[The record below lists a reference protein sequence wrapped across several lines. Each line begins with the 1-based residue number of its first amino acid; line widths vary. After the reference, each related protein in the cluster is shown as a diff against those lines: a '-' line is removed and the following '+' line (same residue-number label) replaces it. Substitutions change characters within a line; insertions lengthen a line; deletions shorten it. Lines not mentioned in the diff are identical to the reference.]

1 MLRLPIIIL
10 ACFTPN
16 YILAAPTELANLA
29 PPPTVFGNAPGPFME
44 TALYQ
49 DNLLR
54 NRKLLLE
61 AVSVPSPMSAPI
73 PKQSMDRNEDVS
85 SPTPVQAELIRWFM
99 KTRYGGAFTLNDDFT
114 FHERHKKC
122 CEVEY
127 CCGKTKIYN
136 QAGALIKKT
145 GCCHSPDHY
154 SSRASFNCGECSVIF
169 GSIAGGVLI
178 AALAV
183 CLTAKNV

>member
-73 PKQSMDRNEDVS
+73 PKQSMDRNEVVS

-122 CEVEY
+122 CEEEY
-127 CCGKTKIYN
+127 RQEYRLPYTCQQHRWDLTGPPGGCLSSSHQRIMKELHWDLKFYGRSEPFQAKCG
-136 QAGALIKKT
+136 L
-145 GCCHSPDHY
+145 
-154 SSRASFNCGECSVIF
+154 
-169 GSIAGGVLI
+169 
-178 AALAV
+178 
-183 CLTAKNV
+183 